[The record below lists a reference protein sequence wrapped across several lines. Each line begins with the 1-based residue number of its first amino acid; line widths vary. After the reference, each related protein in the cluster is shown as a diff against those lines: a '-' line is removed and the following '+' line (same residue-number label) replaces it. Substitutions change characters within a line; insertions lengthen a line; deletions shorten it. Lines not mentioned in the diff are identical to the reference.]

1 MCPSVATDTF
11 LVDFRPIIGY
21 NGSMKK
27 RTVVLAALAATVAC
41 VMPVG
46 CDDGQ
51 TAQSPTSYSAYTY
64 VMGTSASILLSDADG
79 FQSQQ
84 KKDAAVQLWS
94 DVRAMLLDV
103 EASIS
108 VSVENSYVSNFN
120 QAEAGEE
127 VEIDRT
133 TYEVFTLA
141 LEMYEKTDGY
151 YNPAVYYSVD
161 LYGFSPNSTGGY
173 PTDGDGLP
181 TEEYIQAFQ
190 SLSEHFGDVLLREKS
205 GKYYAVKPA
214 DAHVTVDDK
223 TYSLAVDLGGIGKG
237 YCADLAD
244 RMIDEAGFAYG
255 YFDFGSSSY
264 AIKSYLK
271 SGDKSGS
278 LYTMSVRDPRGTG
291 QEAFCSISVSGVCL
305 STSGD
310 YENYFELGGKRY
322 CHIID
327 PTTGRPIDTGMASA
341 TVIDGSAAEDD
352 AYSTALSC
360 MSVGD
365 ASKFI
370 REKLSDRKVIL
381 LHIDGNGGTILTN
394 CADEITVTASSYTV
408 VDLTAS

>member
-27 RTVVLAALAATVAC
+27 RTVVLAAFTAMLAC

-46 CDDGQ
+46 CDGGQ
-51 TAQSPTSYSAYTY
+51 SVQNPVSYSNYTF
-64 VMGTSASILLSDADG
+64 VMGTEASILLSDADN

-94 DVRAMLLDV
+94 DVKAMLLDV

-108 VSVENSYVSNFN
+108 VSVETSYVCKFN

-141 LEMYEKTDGY
+141 LEMYEKTEGY

-190 SLSEHFGDVLLREKS
+190 SLSEHFVDVRLREES
-205 GKYYAVKPA
+205 GKYYAVKP
-214 DAHVTVDDK
+214 DAQVTVDDK

-244 RMIDEAGFAYG
+244 HMIDEAGFAYG
-255 YFDFGSSSY
+255 YFNFGSSSY

-291 QEAFCSISVSGVCL
+291 LEAFCSVPVEGVCL

-310 YENYFELGGKRY
+310 YENYFELGGVRY

-327 PTTGRPIDTGMASA
+327 PTKGRPIETGMASA
-341 TVIDGSAAEDD
+341 TVIGGSAAEDD

-365 ASKFI
+365 ASEFI

-381 LHIDGNGGTILTN
+381 LHIDGDGGTILTN

>member
-27 RTVVLAALAATVAC
+27 RTVVLAAFTAMLAC

-46 CDDGQ
+46 CDGGQ
-51 TAQSPTSYSAYTY
+51 SVQNPVSYSNYTF
-64 VMGTSASILLSDADG
+64 VMGTEASILLSDADN

-94 DVRAMLLDV
+94 DVKAMLLDV

-108 VSVENSYVSNFN
+108 VSVENSYVCKFN

-141 LEMYEKTDGY
+141 LEMYEKTEGY

-161 LYGFSPNSTGGY
+161 LYGFSPNSTGNY

-190 SLSEHFGDVLLREKS
+190 SLSEHFGDVRLHEES
-205 GKYYAVKPA
+205 GKYYAVKP
-214 DAHVTVDDK
+214 DAQVTVDDK

-244 RMIDEAGFAYG
+244 HMIDEAGFAYG
-255 YFDFGSSSY
+255 YFNFGSSSY

-291 QEAFCSISVSGVCL
+291 LEAFCSVPVEGVCL

-310 YENYFELGGKRY
+310 YENYFELGGVRY

-327 PTTGRPIDTGMASA
+327 PKTGSPIRTGMASA

-360 MSVGD
+360 MSVEK